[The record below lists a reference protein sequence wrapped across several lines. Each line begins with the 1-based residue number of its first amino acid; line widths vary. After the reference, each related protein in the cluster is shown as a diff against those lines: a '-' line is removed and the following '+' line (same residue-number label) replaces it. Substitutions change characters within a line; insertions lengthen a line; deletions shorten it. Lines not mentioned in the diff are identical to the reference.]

1 MGRGRGESDNLF
13 DSVGVYGGALFLWV
27 EKL

>member
-1 MGRGRGESDNLF
+1 MGRGRGESDNLL
-13 DSVGVYGGALFLWV
+13 DSVGVYGGALFLWI